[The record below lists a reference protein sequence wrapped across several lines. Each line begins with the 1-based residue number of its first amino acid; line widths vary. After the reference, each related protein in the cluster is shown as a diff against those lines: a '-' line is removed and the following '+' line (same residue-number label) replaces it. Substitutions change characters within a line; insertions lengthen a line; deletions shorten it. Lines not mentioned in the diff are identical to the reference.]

1 MSFLA
6 VVTNMQNS
14 DAKVSVASNPQDP
27 VSEVESADDEN
38 SGQDD
43 DDDQDNDDQFSDS
56 ESPEE
61 SEDEE
66 PTELSD
72 QNEDEE
78 NLSTENDDEDSS
90 VAEHQGLLQYS
101 FDFSSDT
108 SFYGKLRVQ
117 KYENDGPQQHKH
129 MVTNTYSFL
138 LPLLMLSLSRIHFT
152 PLLVFVMMEKC
163 LKLQTV
169 ILFIVESLLSF

>member
-6 VVTNMQNS
+6 AVSNVQSS
-14 DAKVSVASNPQDP
+14 DTKVSVASNTQDP
-27 VSEVESADDEN
+27 ASEVESADDEN

-43 DDDQDNDDQFSDS
+43 DEDQDNDDQFSDS

-78 NLSTENDDEDSS
+78 NLSSENDDEDSS

-101 FDFSSDT
+101 FDFSSNI
-108 SFYGKLRVQ
+108 SMYGKHRVQ
-117 KYENDGPQQHKH
+117 RYEKDVHQHHKH
-129 MVTNTYSFL
+129 VVTNSFG
-138 LPLLMLSLSRIHFT
+138 
-152 PLLVFVMMEKC
+152 C
-163 LKLQTV
+163 L
-169 ILFIVESLLSF
+169 FRF